1 MHKLPFAFSARLLV
15 ALLTVCMAAAGAAQ
29 SPPASTTQPSTAPA
43 SQNPAKPNPNG
54 EFLAKAGKLY
64 YSTSKTGLNGFD
76 CAVHPD
82 WRALLLSAAH
92 GSAVAADDPRI
103 VLLKTVHIKLHARL
117 KGGSALD
124 WNPPSTSETPLD
136 HDSIDLLDHV
146 HQGID
151 KAMQGFMQFWTP
163 FVNGSI
169 VPSSS
174 DGLEI
179 VETVKGHTIHA
190 DANGLS
196 LTEEFDSSMILKHF
210 DVVAGGMTVHIAPA
224 YLHTEQG
231 LLVSGFLAYIQP
243 PGVLVDQATEMH
255 VEVEYQT
262 VTGSLIPARINID
275 MPSGATLNSVLDDC
289 TVNP

>member
-1 MHKLPFAFSARLLV
+1 MHKLSFAFSGGLLA
-15 ALLTVCMAAAGAAQ
+15 ALLPVCMAAAGAAQ
-29 SPPASTTQPSTAPA
+29 SPPASNPEPSKTAATPI
-43 SQNPAKPNPNG
+43 PAKPNAND

-136 HDSIDLLDHV
+136 SDSIDLLDHM
-146 HQGID
+146 HQGIERT
-151 KAMQGFMQFWTP
+151 MQGFMQFWTP
-163 FVNGSI
+163 FVSGSFM
-169 VPSSS
+169 PASS
-174 DGLEI
+174 DGPEILET
-179 VETVKGHTIHA
+179 EKGHRIQLESK
-190 DANGLS
+190 GIS
-196 LTEEFDSSMILKHF
+196 LTEEFDSSLILKHF
-210 DVVAGGMTVHIAPA
+210 DVVTGSMTVHVAPA
-224 YLHTEQG
+224 YQPTEQG

-243 PGVLVDQATEMH
+243 PGVPLDQAKEMH

-262 VTGSLIPARINID
+262 VAGSPIPARINID
-275 MPSGATLNSVLDDC
+275 IPSSITLNSVLDGC